1 MANRLT
7 MATIQAILA
16 LHRSGH
22 SNRRIAQ
29 LLGVH
34 RETVAEYLRAAE
46 TQNRPDHPSG
56 GAPPTGSADESTVL
70 RKMKRAIRD

>member
-22 SNRRIAQ
+22 SNREIAR

-46 TQNRPDHPSG
+46 IQNRPN
-56 GAPPTGSADESTVL
+56 APTGSDGQKSASERL
-70 RKMKRAIRD
+70 